1 MVGEGWAAT
10 CDRQT
15 PPVAGLGLPRAVL
28 FLGKALASPDAERVS
43 RREQVATAGA
53 AVRAAMDG
61 LPPARMFWND
71 MRVGPSARGDDG
83 LWIALEWIV
92 RAQHQDDDPPGQHF
106 YLLCAHTILEAW
118 WDGETAEESDE

>member
-1 MVGEGWAAT
+1 MVGEGWAAA

-15 PPVAGLGLPRAVL
+15 PPVAGMGLPRAVL

-43 RREQVATAGA
+43 RRDLVATAGA

-92 RAQHQDDDPPGQHF
+92 RAWHQDYDLAVQHF
-106 YLLCAHTILEAW
+106 DLLCAHTILEAW
-118 WDGETAEESDE
+118 WDWETTGASDE